1 IINLNQNN
9 KMEFRAEYKNAKV
22 SPKKARD
29 VAREIQGMQVS
40 EAINTLTFTPRKAAR
55 LLNKTL
61 KSAVANATNISDEKP
76 EIDVNIEE
84 LRVKEA
90 VVNDGRTL
98 KRYKP
103 RARGSAGAILKRQ
116 SHITIIISDSGGSEE
131 KEKST
136 DS

>member
-1 IINLNQNN
+1 
-9 KMEFRAEYKNAKV
+9 MEFRAEYKNAKV

-40 EAINTLTFTPRKAAR
+40 DAINTLTFTPRKAAR

-61 KSAVANATNISDEKP
+61 KSAIANAGNISEEKP
-76 EIDVNIEE
+76 ELNVNIEE

-103 RARGSAGAILKRQ
+103 RARGSAAPIRKRQ
-116 SHITIIISDSGGSEE
+116 SHLTIIISDSVSSEE
-131 KEKST
+131 KEKSA
-136 DS
+136 DSKDLK

>member
-1 IINLNQNN
+1 
-9 KMEFRAEYKNAKV
+9 MEFRAEYKNAKV

-55 LLNKTL
+55 FLNKTL
-61 KSAVANATNISDEKP
+61 KSAVANATNISEEKP

-116 SHITIIISDSGGSEE
+116 SHLTIIISDSGGSEE

>member
-1 IINLNQNN
+1 
-9 KMEFRAEYKNAKV
+9 MEFRAEYKNAKV

-55 LLNKTL
+55 FLNKTL
-61 KSAVANATNISDEKP
+61 KSAVANATNISEEKP
-76 EIDVNIEE
+76 EIGVDIEE

-131 KEKST
+131 KEKRT
-136 DS
+136 DSQNLK

>member
-1 IINLNQNN
+1 
-9 KMEFRAEYKNAKV
+9 MEFRAEYKNAKV
-22 SPKKARD
+22 SPKNASD
-29 VAREIQGMQVS
+29 VARAIQGMQVS

-55 LLNKTL
+55 FLNKTL
-61 KSAVANATNISDEKP
+61 KSAVANATNISEEKP
-76 EIDVNIEE
+76 EIGVDIEE

-136 DS
+136 DSQNLK

>member
-1 IINLNQNN
+1 
-9 KMEFRAEYKNAKV
+9 MEFRAEYKNAKV

-61 KSAVANATNISDEKP
+61 KSAVANATNISEEKP
-76 EIDVNIEE
+76 EIDVDIEE

-136 DS
+136 ES

>member
-1 IINLNQNN
+1 
-9 KMEFRAEYKNAKV
+9 MEFRAEYKNAKV

-55 LLNKTL
+55 FLNKTL
-61 KSAVANATNISDEKP
+61 KSAVANATNISEEKP
-76 EIDVNIEE
+76 EIGVDIEE

>member
-1 IINLNQNN
+1 
-9 KMEFRAEYKNAKV
+9 MEFRAEYKNAKV

-55 LLNKTL
+55 FLNKTL
-61 KSAVANATNISDEKP
+61 KSAVANATNISEEKP
-76 EIDVNIEE
+76 EIGVDIEE

-116 SHITIIISDSGGSEE
+116 SHLTIIISDSGGSEE

>member
-1 IINLNQNN
+1 
-9 KMEFRAEYKNAKV
+9 MEFRAEYKNAKV

-55 LLNKTL
+55 FLNKTL
-61 KSAVANATNISDEKP
+61 KSAVANATNISEEKP
-76 EIDVNIEE
+76 EIGVDIEE

-131 KEKST
+131 KEKEKST
-136 DS
+136 DSQNLK

>member
-1 IINLNQNN
+1 
-9 KMEFRAEYKNAKV
+9 MEFRAEYKNAKV

-136 DS
+136 DSQNLK

>member
-1 IINLNQNN
+1 
-9 KMEFRAEYKNAKV
+9 MEFRAEYKNAKV

-61 KSAVANATNISDEKP
+61 KSAVANATNISEEKP
-76 EIDVNIEE
+76 EIGVDIEE

-131 KEKST
+131 KEKRT
-136 DS
+136 DSQNLK

>member
-1 IINLNQNN
+1 
-9 KMEFRAEYKNAKV
+9 MEFRAEYKNAKV

-55 LLNKTL
+55 FLNKTL
-61 KSAVANATNISDEKP
+61 KSAVANATNISEEKP
-76 EIDVNIEE
+76 DLNVDIEE

-103 RARGSAGAILKRQ
+103 RARGSAGPIRKRQ
-116 SHITIIISDSGGSEE
+116 SHLTIIISDSVSSEE
-131 KEKST
+131 KEKSAE
-136 DS
+136 S

>member
-1 IINLNQNN
+1 
-9 KMEFRAEYKNAKV
+9 MEFRAEYKNAKV

-55 LLNKTL
+55 FLNKTL
-61 KSAVANATNISDEKP
+61 KSAVANASNISEEKP
-76 EIDVNIEE
+76 ELNVDIEGF
-84 LRVKEA
+84 RVKEA

-103 RARGSAGAILKRQ
+103 RARGSAGPIRKRQ
-116 SHITIIISDSGGSEE
+116 SHLTIIISDSAGSEE
-131 KEKST
+131 KEKSA
-136 DS
+136 DSKDQK

>member
-1 IINLNQNN
+1 
-9 KMEFRAEYKNAKV
+9 MEFRAEYKNAKV

-40 EAINTLTFTPRKAAR
+40 DAINTLTFTPRKAAR

-61 KSAVANATNISDEKP
+61 KSAVANAGNISEEKP
-76 EIDVNIEE
+76 ELNVNIEE
-84 LRVKEA
+84 LRGKEA

-103 RARGSAGAILKRQ
+103 RARGSAGPILKRQ
-116 SHITIIISDSGGSEE
+116 SHLTIIISDSVSSEE
-131 KEKST
+131 KEKSA
-136 DS
+136 DPKDLK

>member
-1 IINLNQNN
+1 
-9 KMEFRAEYKNAKV
+9 MEFRAEYKNAKV

-40 EAINTLTFTPRKAAR
+40 DAINTLTFTPRKAAR

-61 KSAVANATNISDEKP
+61 KSAIANAGNISEEKP
-76 EIDVNIEE
+76 ELNVNIEE

-90 VVNDGRTL
+90 VVNDGRRL

-103 RARGSAGAILKRQ
+103 RARGSAGPIRKRQ
-116 SHITIIISDSGGSEE
+116 SHLTIIISDSVSSEE
-131 KEKST
+131 KEKSA
-136 DS
+136 DSKDLK

>member
-1 IINLNQNN
+1 
-9 KMEFRAEYKNAKV
+9 MEFRAEYKNAKV

-55 LLNKTL
+55 FLNKTL
-61 KSAVANATNISDEKP
+61 KSAVANASNISEEKP
-76 EIDVNIEE
+76 ELNVDIEG

-103 RARGSAGAILKRQ
+103 RARGSAGPIRKRQ
-116 SHITIIISDSGGSEE
+116 SHLTIIISDSAGSEE
-131 KEKST
+131 KEKSA
-136 DS
+136 DSKDQK

>member
-1 IINLNQNN
+1 
-9 KMEFRAEYKNAKV
+9 MEFRAEYKNAKV

-55 LLNKTL
+55 FLNKTL
-61 KSAVANATNISDEKP
+61 KSAVANATNISEEKP
-76 EIDVNIEE
+76 EIDVDIEE

>member
-1 IINLNQNN
+1 
-9 KMEFRAEYKNAKV
+9 MEFRAEYKNAKV

-55 LLNKTL
+55 FLNKTL
-61 KSAVANATNISDEKP
+61 KSAVANATNISEEKP
-76 EIDVNIEE
+76 EIGVDIEE

-116 SHITIIISDSGGSEE
+116 SHITIIISDSGDSEK

>member
-1 IINLNQNN
+1 
-9 KMEFRAEYKNAKV
+9 MEFRAEYKNAKV

-55 LLNKTL
+55 FLNKTL
-61 KSAVANATNISDEKP
+61 KSAVANATNISEEKP
-76 EIDVNIEE
+76 DLNVDIEE

-103 RARGSAGAILKRQ
+103 RARGSAGPIRKRQ
-116 SHITIIISDSGGSEE
+116 SHLTIIISDSAGSE
-131 KEKST
+131 KTEKSA

>member
-1 IINLNQNN
+1 
-9 KMEFRAEYKNAKV
+9 MEFRAEYKNAKV

-55 LLNKTL
+55 FLNKTL
-61 KSAVANATNISDEKP
+61 KSAVANATNISEEKP
-76 EIDVNIEE
+76 EIGVDIEE

-116 SHITIIISDSGGSEE
+116 SHITIIISDSGDSEE

>member
-1 IINLNQNN
+1 
-9 KMEFRAEYKNAKV
+9 MEFRAEYKNAKV

-40 EAINTLTFTPRKAAR
+40 EAINTLNFTPRKAAR

-61 KSAVANATNISDEKP
+61 KSAVANATNISEEKP

>member
-1 IINLNQNN
+1 
-9 KMEFRAEYKNAKV
+9 MEFRAEYKNAKV

-55 LLNKTL
+55 FLNKTL
-61 KSAVANATNISDEKP
+61 KSAVANATNISEEKP
-76 EIDVNIEE
+76 EIDVDIEE
-84 LRVKEA
+84 LREKEA

>member
-1 IINLNQNN
+1 
-9 KMEFRAEYKNAKV
+9 MEFRAEYKNAKV

-40 EAINTLTFTPRKAAR
+40 DAINTLTFTPRKAAR
-55 LLNKTL
+55 FLNKTL
-61 KSAVANATNISDEKP
+61 KSAVSNATNISEEKP
-76 EIDVNIEE
+76 ELNVSIEE

-103 RARGSAGAILKRQ
+103 RARGSAGPIRKRQ
-116 SHITIIISDSGGSEE
+116 SHLTIIISDSAVSEK
-131 KEKST
+131 KEKSA